1 MILKNKKFKINR
13 IVIYMYNNKENY
25 LSKTDL
31 KTQDKGKPL
40 GGKIIKYNKKDGK
53 VMKNFHNKILI
64 KKISLIL

>member
-31 KTQDKGKPL
+31 KT
-40 GGKIIKYNKKDGK
+40 
-53 VMKNFHNKILI
+53 
-64 KKISLIL
+64 